1 MASFCLLSALFR
13 HTRSFAFRRKE
24 TVKISVFIHFSNV
37 KRKVFYLI
45 IFIVV
50 SELYK
55 NGNDQTG
62 DGSGDLWCK
71 QKDSPHINI
80 GEGECN
86 FVRVYKLERFRFV
99 FDIWGSLGRKW
110 AQDGS
115 SGDFILDVYCIFRS
129 VFIHAYKVPFG
140 IERIG
145 DIFRLWSRK
154 CSVFIFGGVMGR

>member
-55 NGNDQTG
+55 NGNDQT
-62 DGSGDLWCK
+62 
-71 QKDSPHINI
+71 
-80 GEGECN
+80 
-86 FVRVYKLERFRFV
+86 RRRFRGFV
-99 FDIWGSLGRKW
+99 MQTEGFS
-110 AQDGS
+110 
-115 SGDFILDVYCIFRS
+115 
-129 VFIHAYKVPFG
+129 AYKYWRG
-140 IERIG
+140 
-145 DIFRLWSRK
+145 
-154 CSVFIFGGVMGR
+154 